1 MSLIYILEQ
10 FEKIKPTKGEIAS
23 IFSIN
28 HTTEEINQAIQKLI
42 EEEYVIYLKRSNN
55 YLRLKETSGVDV
67 RQQIANAVAT
77 QGSKFSVKDVLNAAN
92 FDSYIY
98 PSRYNDSREM
108 TRYFSF
114 EFIEEDEVTADVNW
128 SIKSEKIEADGVIYG
143 IIPNSEESIKQ
154 LQDTFKNIQEC
165 YQT

>member
-1 MSLIYILEQ
+1 M
-10 FEKIKPTKGEIAS
+10 
-23 IFSIN
+23 
-28 HTTEEINQAIQKLI
+28 
-42 EEEYVIYLKRSNN
+42 KRSNN

-67 RQQIANAVAT
+67 RQQINNAVAT
-77 QGSKFSVKDVLNAAN
+77 QGDRFSVKDVLNAAN

-114 EFIEEDEVTADVNW
+114 EFIEEAEVTTDVNW

-143 IIPNSEESIKQ
+143 IIPNSEDSIKD
-154 LQDTFKNIQEC
+154 LQNILL
-165 YQT
+165 QTSQDEKRFVFIHNIVA